1 MGGFYERVEKML
13 DELTIHEAVLCRMYR
28 VPPRLFL
35 EVKRIVGKYC
45 HMHFDFIAEPAPFES
60 IVIKAYKK
68 DRSFR
73 ITNAKALSLYMVE
86 EEMHQ
91 GSASRLEEFID
102 HTIKWMIEE
111 INSYLL
117 VRIDPVPQEK
127 SSQVK
132 SLKQKS

>member
-1 MGGFYERVEKML
+1 MAKVP
-13 DELTIHEAVLCRMYR
+13 DELTFDEYTRCKEYG
-28 VPPRLFL
+28 VPIRLFL
-35 EVKRIVGKYC
+35 KVKEIVGKYC
-45 HMHFDFIAEPAPFES
+45 HMHFDFVAEPAPFES
-60 IVIKAYKK
+60 IVIKAYKR
-68 DRSFR
+68 DRSFS

-86 EEMHQ
+86 EEMRQ
-91 GSASRLEEFID
+91 GSASRLEEYID

-117 VRIDPVPQEK
+117 MRIEPVPQEK